1 MRSVRRRVDAW
12 LAARGEAARR
22 RLDPKFVHPVY
33 LEHPPTADPSPR
45 FGHGRPG
52 QAAIEA
58 WLATRRPEYAA
69 LLTRLAAHGPAV
81 TALPVAADPC
91 APEPGLVQEWLPG
104 GDILVLYG
112 LVRDLAPPRYV
123 EIGSGTSTK
132 VVARAR
138 QDGGLATRITSIDP
152 APRAEVDAV
161 CDDVIRQPLEAVD
174 PALFEDLRAGDVL
187 FMDGSHVAFMGS
199 DVVAFVFDV
208 LPRLA
213 PGVLVGIHDMFWP
226 DDYPAEWA
234 TYSFNEQYVIGAL
247 LLGPPSWLE
256 PVLPVRY
263 ALGDPELGALV
274 APVWDRPG
282 LEAVE
287 RLGST
292 LWLRTLAP
300 LRPEAAISPPGG
312 APG

>member
-1 MRSVRRRVDAW
+1 MRSVRHRLDAW

-22 RLDPKFVHPVY
+22 RLHPKFPHAVY
-33 LEHPPTADPSPR
+33 LEHPPAADPAPR

-52 QAAIEA
+52 QAGIEA
-58 WLATRRPEYAA
+58 WFAASRRDYAA

-81 TALPVAADPC
+81 TALPVAAGPDD
-91 APEPGLVQEWLPG
+91 PEPGLVQEWLPG
-104 GDILVLYG
+104 GDLLVLYG
-112 LVRDLAPPRYV
+112 LVRELAPARYV

-138 QDGGLATRITSIDP
+138 RDGGLTTRITSIDP
-152 APRAEVDAV
+152 HPRAAVDAL
-161 CDDVIRQPLEAVD
+161 CDEVVRRPLETVD
-174 PALFEDLRAGDVL
+174 LALFDDLRAGDVL
-187 FMDGSHVAFMGS
+187 LMDGSHVAFMGS

-208 LPRLA
+208 LPRLR
-213 PGVLVGIHDMFWP
+213 PGVLVGIHDVFWP
-226 DDYPAEWA
+226 DDYPPEWA
-234 TYSFNEQYVIGAL
+234 PYSFNEQYVVGAL

-263 ALGDPELGALV
+263 ALSDPELGAIL

-282 LEAVE
+282 LEQVE

-300 LRPEAAISPPGG
+300 LRSGSAISPSVGP
-312 APG
+312 PE